1 MPTLRAKAS
10 SARTVLAKRSSSKK
24 ATVTRKKVVSKPR
37 ILGKVVHYYG
47 KLGVAIVKLGG
58 AINVGDV
65 VCFRRGDRAF
75 LQAVVSMQVDH
86 LPVSKAKKGEI
97 IGIRVQE
104 KVPVGT
110 VLVPG

>member
-1 MPTLRAKAS
+1 MPALRTKTS
-10 SARTVLAKRSSSKK
+10 RARKVLAKKSPPARKK
-24 ATVTRKKVVSKPR
+24 AATKPR

-65 VCFRRGDRAF
+65 VCFRKGDRAF

-104 KVPVGT
+104 KVPEGT